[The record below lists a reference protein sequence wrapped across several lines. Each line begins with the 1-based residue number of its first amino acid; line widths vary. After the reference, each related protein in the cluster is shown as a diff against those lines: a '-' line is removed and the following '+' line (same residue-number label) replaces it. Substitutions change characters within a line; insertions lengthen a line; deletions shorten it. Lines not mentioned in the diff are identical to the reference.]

1 MLNEDSPYTTT
12 VELCAYF
19 RCTARTLKRWQER
32 EVNPMPAPVMRPS
45 GQHFLYEKDAIEKW
59 KKVLLEESATQH

>member
-19 RCTARTLKRWQER
+19 RCTPRTLKRWQER
-32 EVNPMPAPVMRPS
+32 ETNPMPAPKMRPS
-45 GQHFLYEKDAIEKW
+45 GQHFLYSKEEIDKWEELMESIE
-59 KKVLLEESATQH
+59 H